1 MSDFGSNFVDDFFN
15 GINTI
20 FFSDRFQ
27 APLWTPPTWML
38 RASFEIQEAVRALGK
53 TLDTITLPELQ
64 AIAFPIYDRYSPAD
78 FLKFTTEGR
87 DAQRDEGREVI
98 DDVTGIINDSIDNAG
113 QVVDELTTIIGDY
126 VEDAVGD
133 IVGVIN
139 DATGGIVGRVLDGIN
154 QGRDIITNVLDG
166 IEGAISEGRG
176 ILDDIFSI
184 VSGRV
189 DLEITNVI
197 NIPSDVFEA
206 VVGGIGDILDNERQR
221 MDSVLG
227 TVVDG
232 ITGIFTDVVEEQAR
246 STITIATSIDEQT
259 QVQEES
265 ADELLEEVKEINNET
280 INGTGAS
287 MATGAGAVIT
297 EAVNRSDVGL
307 PESWTTGFKIDRG
320 LDCNEAD
327 LEDWIKEKGIISG
340 TSGAL
345 VFEIMQVVGK
355 AMGLLS
361 IGGALSAKELYEFSM
376 SCAWEI
382 LEPGDAVVA
391 YQRRLITQDN
401 LNDELRMRGYNQ
413 DRVDVLIETGYQ
425 VPDPASLYSMNLRG
439 LPGGENLTDRFKD
452 LGFNPTDAQSL
463 SDLKFYIPG
472 AQDLITMAVRDV
484 FNPAIVEEFGQD
496 QDFPEEFGT
505 YAAQQ
510 GISDFWARKYW
521 AAHWV
526 LPSMQMGFEMLHRR
540 VIDEDKLKRLMAAQD
555 IMPGWRDDLI
565 AISYRPYTRVDIR
578 RMHDTGVLSE
588 DEVYDAYRDI
598 GYNDERARTL
608 TDFTV
613 ELNRDD
619 PDPLEPLDGLTRS
632 AVISAYKDG
641 LIDRITAE
649 GLLEAEGVGPDARLI
664 YLNDA
669 ELDIEK
675 ELRNDQSQTLL
686 IEYENAAISLRSA
699 VASLRALPLTPLEQ
713 EKVELKLRRITA
725 KRTKLPSKA
734 DLQKLYKNSIIGK
747 GTFKDEMERLGY
759 PDRWVDDYI
768 KLVKLGIP
776 LDDEPAA

>member
-1 MSDFGSNFVDDFFN
+1 MASDPTRPQPGLPDWLLPVLYPRLPPR
-15 GINTI
+15 I
-20 FFSDRFQ
+20 FFVNADPDRANLIELINKANATSD
-27 APLWTPPTWML
+27 LD
-38 RASFEIQEAVRALGK
+38 EAVDILLPALGGSRAELREK
-53 TLDTITLPELQ
+53 LKATGDWVAREDLD
-64 AIAFPIYDRYSPAD
+64 DSSPGD
-78 FLKFTTEGR
+78 
-87 DAQRDEGREVI
+87 VV
-98 DDVTGIINDSIDNAG
+98 DDVTDVVDDAIDISAQVIGELQLIIDDYIQGAVRDIRGTIG
-113 QVVDELTTIIGDY
+113 QVSGEIVD
-126 VEDAVGD
+126 D
-133 IVGVIN
+133 IVGN
-139 DATGGIVGRVLDGIN
+139 QRRSADIVT
-154 QGRDIITNVLDG
+154 DILGTIVRGVD
-166 IEGAISEGRG
+166 EQQG
-176 ILDDIFSI
+176 ILGSILDI

-189 DLEITNVI
+189 DIEITNNIVI
-197 NIPSDVFEA
+197 PDEVFE
-206 VVGGIGDILDNERQR
+206 VVVTGILDIVTGQQR
-221 MDSVLG
+221 FM
-227 TVVDG
+227 DG
-232 ITGIFTDVVEEQAR
+232 IFSTVMDAVTRIFTDIIEKEEPELIDIATAIREATTVEEVSDQ
-246 STITIATSIDEQT
+246 
-259 QVQEES
+259 
-265 ADELLEEVKEINNET
+265 ELLDEVKEINNDT
-280 INGTGAS
+280 IDGTGAS
-287 MATGAGAVIT
+287 MATGVGLVME
-297 EAVNRSDVGL
+297 EAVNRSDIGVAKDW
-307 PESWTTGFKIDRG
+307 SKGFELDRL
-320 LDCNEAD
+320 LDCNEAT
-327 LEDWIKEKGIISG
+327 LEDWIKEKGLIDGVGGSL
-340 TSGAL
+340 T
-345 VFEIMQVVGK
+345 FEILQVLGK

-361 IGGALSAKELYEFSM
+361 IGGALSAKELYEFSR

-391 YQRRLITQDN
+391 YQRGLISQDN
-401 LNDELRMRGYNQ
+401 LNDELRMRGYSQ
-413 DRVDVLIETGYQ
+413 TRVDTLIETGYQ

-484 FNPAIVEEFGQD
+484 FSPEIVAEFGQNE
-496 QDFPEEFGT
+496 DFPEEFAT
-505 YAAQQ
+505 YAEQQ
-510 GISDFWARKYW
+510 GISRFWAEKYW

-540 VIDEDKLKRLMAAQD
+540 VIDEDKLRRLMAAQD

-598 GYNDERARTL
+598 GYNDQRARTL

-632 AVISAYKDG
+632 AVISAFKDG

-649 GLLEAEGVGPDARLI
+649 GLLEAEGVGADARLI

-686 IEYENAAISLRSA
+686 IEYENAAISLREA
-699 VASLRALPLTPLEQ
+699 VVALRALPLTPLEN

-734 DLQKLYKNSIIGK
+734 DLQKMYKNSVIGK
-747 GTFKDEMERLGY
+747 GTFKDQMERLGY
-759 PDRWVDDYI
+759 PDKWIEDYI

-776 LDDEPAA
+776 LDDEPTA

>member
-1 MSDFGSNFVDDFFN
+1 MASDPTRPQPGLPDWLLPVLYPRLPPR
-15 GINTI
+15 I
-20 FFSDRFQ
+20 FFVNADPDRANLIELINRAKATSD
-27 APLWTPPTWML
+27 LD
-38 RASFEIQEAVRALGK
+38 EAVDILLPALGGSRADLREK
-53 TLDTITLPELQ
+53 LKATGDWVAREDLD
-64 AIAFPIYDRYSPAD
+64 DSSP
-78 FLKFTTEGR
+78 G
-87 DAQRDEGREVI
+87 DAVNDVTDVI
-98 DDVTGIINDSIDNAG
+98 DDGINNAG
-113 QVVDELTTIIGDY
+113 QVVDELEQIIGDY
-126 VEDAVGD
+126 VQDAVGD
-133 IVGVIN
+133 IVGTIN
-139 DATGGIVGRVLDGIN
+139 DATGGIVGEVLEGIGR
-154 QGRDIITNVLDG
+154 GRDIITNVLDG
-166 IEGAISEGRG
+166 IEGVISDSRG
-176 ILDDIFSI
+176 VLDDIFRI

-197 NIPSDVFEA
+197 NIPTDIFE
-206 VVGGIGDILDNERQR
+206 VIVGGIGDILEDERRR
-221 MDSVLG
+221 MGTVLG
-227 TVVDG
+227 TVIDG
-232 ITGIFTDVVEEQAR
+232 ITGIFSDVIEEQAR

-280 INGTGAS
+280 IDGTGAS
-287 MATGAGAVIT
+287 MAKGVGLVMD
-297 EAVNRSDVGL
+297 EAVNRSDSNL
-307 PESWTTGFKIDRG
+307 PEYWALSLRDNLMKGCT
-320 LDCNEAD
+320 EAD
-327 LEDWIKEKGIISG
+327 IEEWIKKKGIIDG
-340 TSGAL
+340 IGGKAA
-345 VFEIMQVVGK
+345 FEILQVVGK

-361 IGGALSAKELYEFSM
+361 IGGAIAAKELYEFSKT
-376 SCAWEI
+376 CDWEI

-391 YQRRLITQDN
+391 FQRGLIDQAD
-401 LNDELRMRGYNQ
+401 LNTELLMRGYSQN
-413 DRVDVLIETGYQ
+413 RVDTLIETGYQ
-425 VPDPASLYSMNLRG
+425 VPDPASLYSMNLRD

-463 SDLKFYIPG
+463 ADLKFYIPG

-588 DEVYDAYRDI
+588 AEVYDAYRDI
-598 GYNDERARTL
+598 GYNDARARTL
-608 TDFTV
+608 TDFTI

-686 IEYENAAISLRSA
+686 IEYENAAISLREA
-699 VASLRALPLTPLEQ
+699 VIALRALPLTPLEN

-734 DLQKLYKNSIIGK
+734 DLQKMYKNSVIGK
-747 GTFKDEMERLGY
+747 GTFKDQMERLGY
-759 PDRWVDDYI
+759 PDKWIEDYI
-768 KLVKLGIP
+768 KLVKLGITV
-776 LDDEPAA
+776 DDEPTA

>member
-1 MSDFGSNFVDDFFN
+1 MSRTDFPEGTEGFLRFIMEELFPIWIEYDIGYQINIIFN
-15 GINTI
+15 RLRQI
-20 FFSDRFQ
+20 SEQ
-27 APLWTPPTWML
+27 ALKLDTL
-38 RASFEIQEAVRALGK
+38 NEAVAYVL
-53 TLDTITLPELQ
+53 TQLPDGNEDS
-64 AIAFPIYDRYSPAD
+64 IRRGFIDSGAFSAAGENR
-78 FLKFTTEGR
+78 
-87 DAQRDEGREVI
+87 
-98 DDVTGIINDSIDNAG
+98 TGGNTVPEDILNDIEDGIDNAG

-126 VEDAVGD
+126 VQGAVGD

-139 DATGGIVGRVLDGIN
+139 DATGGIIGEVLEGIN
-154 QGRDIITNVLDG
+154 KGRDIITNVLDG
-166 IEGAISEGRG
+166 IENVISEGRG

-197 NIPSDVFEA
+197 NIPSDVFE
-206 VVGGIGDILDNERQR
+206 VVVTGIGDILEDERR
-221 MDSVLG
+221 RLGSVLG

-232 ITGIFTDVVEEQAR
+232 ITGIFSDVIEEQAR

-265 ADELLEEVKEINNET
+265 ANELVEEVKELNNDT
-280 INGTGAS
+280 IDGTGAS
-287 MATGAGAVIT
+287 MAKGIGLVMDEGID
-297 EAVNRSDVGL
+297 RSDVGTAKD
-307 PESWTTGFKIDRG
+307 WVKGFAFDRLQDCDEAT
-320 LDCNEAD
+320 LD
-327 LEDWIKEKGIISG
+327 DWVDEKGYIDG
-340 TSGAL
+340 YAGKMA
-345 VFEIMQVVGK
+345 FEIMQVVGK

-361 IGGALSAKELYEFSM
+361 IGGALSAKELYEFSLT
-376 SCAWEI
+376 CAWEI

-391 YQRRLITQDN
+391 YQRGLITRDS
-401 LNDELRMRGYNQ
+401 LNDELRSRGYDQ
-413 DRVDVLIETGYQ
+413 DRVDTLIETGYQ

-439 LPGGENLTDRFKD
+439 LPGGENLTARFKD

-598 GYNDERARTL
+598 GYNDARARTL
-608 TDFTV
+608 TDFTI

-649 GLLEAEGVGPDARLI
+649 GLLKAEGVGADARLI

-686 IEYENAAISLRSA
+686 IEYENAAISLREA
-699 VASLRALPLTPLEQ
+699 VGSLRALPLTPLEQ

-776 LDDEPAA
+776 LDDEPTA

>member
-1 MSDFGSNFVDDFFN
+1 LLPVLYPRLPPR
-15 GINTI
+15 I
-20 FFSDRFQ
+20 FFVNADPDRLNLIELIEKAYATSD
-27 APLWTPPTWML
+27 LD
-38 RASFEIQEAVRALGK
+38 EAVDILLPALGGSRADLREK
-53 TLDTITLPELQ
+53 LKASGNWVAREDLD
-64 AIAFPIYDRYSPAD
+64 DSSPGD
-78 FLKFTTEGR
+78 
-87 DAQRDEGREVI
+87 VV
-98 DDVTGIINDSIDNAG
+98 DDVTDVVNNGIDISAQVVGELQLIIDDYIQGAVRDIRGTIG
-113 QVVDELTTIIGDY
+113 QVSGEIVD
-126 VEDAVGD
+126 D
-133 IVGVIN
+133 IVGN
-139 DATGGIVGRVLDGIN
+139 QRRSADIVT
-154 QGRDIITNVLDG
+154 DILGTIVRGVD
-166 IEGAISEGRG
+166 EQQG
-176 ILDDIFSI
+176 ILGSILDI

-189 DLEITNVI
+189 DIEITNNIVI
-197 NIPSDVFEA
+197 PDEVFE
-206 VVGGIGDILDNERQR
+206 VVVTGILDIVTGQQR
-221 MDSVLG
+221 FM
-227 TVVDG
+227 DG
-232 ITGIFTDVVEEQAR
+232 IFSTVMDAVTRIFTDIIEKEEPELIDIATAIREATTVEEVSDQ
-246 STITIATSIDEQT
+246 
-259 QVQEES
+259 
-265 ADELLEEVKEINNET
+265 ELLDEVKEINNDT
-280 INGTGAS
+280 IDGTGAS
-287 MATGAGAVIT
+287 MAKGVGLVMD
-297 EAVNRSDVGL
+297 EAVNRSDSNL
-307 PESWTTGFKIDRG
+307 PEYWALSLRDNLMKGCT
-320 LDCNEAD
+320 EAD
-327 LEDWIKEKGIISG
+327 IEEWIKKKGIIDG
-340 TSGAL
+340 IGGKAA
-345 VFEIMQVVGK
+345 FEILQVVGK

-361 IGGALSAKELYEFSM
+361 IGGAIAAKELYEFSKT
-376 SCAWEI
+376 CDWEI

-391 YQRRLITQDN
+391 FQRGLIDQAD
-401 LNDELRMRGYNQ
+401 LNTELLMRGYSQ
-413 DRVDVLIETGYQ
+413 ARVDTLIETGYQ
-425 VPDPASLYSMNLRG
+425 VPDPASLYSMNLRD
-439 LPGGENLTDRFKD
+439 LPGGENLTDRFKE

-484 FNPAIVEEFGQD
+484 FNPAIVEEFGQNE
-496 QDFPEEFGT
+496 DFPDEFAK

-649 GLLEAEGVGPDARLI
+649 GLLEAEGVGADARLI

-686 IEYENAAISLRSA
+686 IEYENAAISLREA
-699 VASLRALPLTPLEQ
+699 VIALRALPLTPLEN

-734 DLQKLYKNSIIGK
+734 DLQKMYKNSVIGK
-747 GTFKDEMERLGY
+747 GTFKDQMERLGY
-759 PDRWVDDYI
+759 PDKWIEDYI
-768 KLVKLGIP
+768 KLVKLGITV
-776 LDDEPAA
+776 DDEPTT

>member
-1 MSDFGSNFVDDFFN
+1 LLPVLYPRLPPR
-15 GINTI
+15 I
-20 FFSDRFQ
+20 FFVNADPDRLNLIELINK
-27 APLWTPPTWML
+27 ANATIDLD
-38 RASFEIQEAVRALGK
+38 EAVDILLPALGGSRAELREK
-53 TLDTITLPELQ
+53 LKATGKWVAREDLD
-64 AIAFPIYDRYSPAD
+64 DSSP
-78 FLKFTTEGR
+78 G
-87 DAQRDEGREVI
+87 DAVN
-98 DDVTGIINDSIDNAG
+98 DVTDVINDGIDNAG
-113 QVVDELTTIIGDY
+113 QVVDELDQIIGDY
-126 VEDAVGD
+126 VQDAIDD
-133 IVGVIN
+133 IVGTIN
-139 DATGGIVGRVLDGIN
+139 DATGGIVGEVLEGI
-154 QGRDIITNVLDG
+154 GRGSDIITNVLDG
-166 IEGAISEGRG
+166 IEGIISDSRG
-176 ILDDIFSI
+176 VLDDIFRI

-197 NIPSDVFEA
+197 NIPTDIFE
-206 VVGGIGDILDNERQR
+206 VIVGGIGDILEDERRR
-221 MDSVLG
+221 MEGVLG
-227 TVVDG
+227 IVVDG
-232 ITGIFTDVVEEQAR
+232 ITGIFSDVIEEQAR

-265 ADELLEEVKEINNET
+265 ADELLDEVKEINNET
-280 INGTGAS
+280 IDGTGAS
-287 MATGAGAVIT
+287 MAKGVGLVME
-297 EAVNRSDVGL
+297 EAVNRSDVGV
-307 PESWTTGFKIDRG
+307 PQDWVKGFDLDRLKDCSEAT
-320 LDCNEAD
+320 LD
-327 LEDWIKEKGIISG
+327 DWIKEKGLIDGVGGSI
-340 TSGAL
+340 AFA
-345 VFEIMQVVGK
+345 VMQVVGK
-355 AMGLLS
+355 TMGLLS
-361 IGGALSAKELYEFSM
+361 IGGALSAKELYEFSR

-391 YQRRLITQDN
+391 YQRGLISLDN
-401 LNDELRMRGYNQ
+401 LNDELRMRGYSQ
-413 DRVDVLIETGYQ
+413 TRVDTLIETGYQ

-496 QDFPEEFGT
+496 QDFPEEFGK

-608 TDFTV
+608 TDFTI

-686 IEYENAAISLRSA
+686 IEYENAAISLREA
-699 VASLRALPLTPLEQ
+699 VIALRALPLTPLEN

-734 DLQKLYKNSIIGK
+734 DLQKMYKNSVIGK
-747 GTFKDEMERLGY
+747 GTFKDQMERLGY
-759 PDRWVDDYI
+759 PDKWIEDYI
-768 KLVKLGIP
+768 KLVKLGITV
-776 LDDEPAA
+776 DDEPTT

>member
-1 MSDFGSNFVDDFFN
+1 MSSDPTRPQPGLPDWLLPVLYPRLPPR
-15 GINTI
+15 I
-20 FFSDRFQ
+20 FFVNADPDRLNLIELIEKAYATSD
-27 APLWTPPTWML
+27 LD
-38 RASFEIQEAVRALGK
+38 EAVDILLPALGGSRADLREK
-53 TLDTITLPELQ
+53 LKASGNWVAREDLD
-64 AIAFPIYDRYSPAD
+64 DSSPGD
-78 FLKFTTEGR
+78 
-87 DAQRDEGREVI
+87 VV
-98 DDVTGIINDSIDNAG
+98 DDVTDVVNNGIDISAQVVGELQLIIDDYIQGAVRDIRGTIG
-113 QVVDELTTIIGDY
+113 QVSGEIVD
-126 VEDAVGD
+126 D
-133 IVGVIN
+133 IVGN
-139 DATGGIVGRVLDGIN
+139 QRRSADIVT
-154 QGRDIITNVLDG
+154 DILGTIVRGVD
-166 IEGAISEGRG
+166 EQQG
-176 ILDDIFSI
+176 ILGSILDI

-189 DLEITNVI
+189 DIEITNNIVI
-197 NIPSDVFEA
+197 PDEVFE
-206 VVGGIGDILDNERQR
+206 VVVTGILDIVTGQQR
-221 MDSVLG
+221 FM
-227 TVVDG
+227 DG
-232 ITGIFTDVVEEQAR
+232 IFSTVMDAVTRIFTDIIEKEEPELIDIATAIREATTVEEVSDQ
-246 STITIATSIDEQT
+246 
-259 QVQEES
+259 
-265 ADELLEEVKEINNET
+265 ELLDEVKEINNDT
-280 INGTGAS
+280 IDGTGAS
-287 MATGAGAVIT
+287 MAKGVGLVMD
-297 EAVNRSDVGL
+297 EAVNRSDSNL
-307 PESWTTGFKIDRG
+307 PEYWALSLRDNLMKGCT
-320 LDCNEAD
+320 EAD
-327 LEDWIKEKGIISG
+327 IEEWIKKKGIIDG
-340 TSGAL
+340 IGGKAA
-345 VFEIMQVVGK
+345 FEILQVVGK

-361 IGGALSAKELYEFSM
+361 IGGAIAAKELYEFSKT
-376 SCAWEI
+376 CDWEI

-391 YQRRLITQDN
+391 FQRGLIDQAD
-401 LNDELRMRGYNQ
+401 LNTELLMRGYSQ
-413 DRVDVLIETGYQ
+413 ARVDTLIETGYQ
-425 VPDPASLYSMNLRG
+425 VPDPASLYSMNLRD
-439 LPGGENLTDRFKD
+439 LPGGENLTDRFKE

-484 FNPAIVEEFGQD
+484 FNPAIVEEFGQNE
-496 QDFPEEFGT
+496 DFPDEFAK

-649 GLLEAEGVGPDARLI
+649 GLLEAEGVGADARLI

-686 IEYENAAISLRSA
+686 IEYENAAISLREA
-699 VASLRALPLTPLEQ
+699 VIALRALPLTPLEN

-734 DLQKLYKNSIIGK
+734 DLQKMYKNSVIGK
-747 GTFKDEMERLGY
+747 GTFKDQMERLGY
-759 PDRWVDDYI
+759 PDKWIEDYI
-768 KLVKLGIP
+768 KLVKLGITV
-776 LDDEPAA
+776 DDEPTT

>member
-1 MSDFGSNFVDDFFN
+1 MSSDPTRPQPGLPDWLLPVLYPRLPPR
-15 GINTI
+15 I
-20 FFSDRFQ
+20 FFVNADPDRLNLIELIEKAYATSD
-27 APLWTPPTWML
+27 LD
-38 RASFEIQEAVRALGK
+38 EAVDILLPALGGSRADLREK
-53 TLDTITLPELQ
+53 LKASGNWVAREDLD
-64 AIAFPIYDRYSPAD
+64 DSSPGD
-78 FLKFTTEGR
+78 
-87 DAQRDEGREVI
+87 VV
-98 DDVTGIINDSIDNAG
+98 DDVTDVVNNGIDISAQVVGELQLIIDDYIQGAVRDIRGTIG
-113 QVVDELTTIIGDY
+113 QVSGEIVD
-126 VEDAVGD
+126 D
-133 IVGVIN
+133 IVGN
-139 DATGGIVGRVLDGIN
+139 QRRSADIVT
-154 QGRDIITNVLDG
+154 DILGTIVRGVD
-166 IEGAISEGRG
+166 EQQG
-176 ILDDIFSI
+176 ILGSILDI

-189 DLEITNVI
+189 DIEITNNIVI
-197 NIPSDVFEA
+197 PDEVFE
-206 VVGGIGDILDNERQR
+206 VVVTGILDIVTGQQR
-221 MDSVLG
+221 FM
-227 TVVDG
+227 DG
-232 ITGIFTDVVEEQAR
+232 IFSTVMDAVTRIFTDIIEKEEPELIDIATAIREATTVEEVSDQ
-246 STITIATSIDEQT
+246 
-259 QVQEES
+259 
-265 ADELLEEVKEINNET
+265 ELLDEVKEINNET
-280 INGTGAS
+280 IDGTGAS
-287 MATGAGAVIT
+287 MAKGVGLVMD
-297 EAVNRSDVGL
+297 EAVNRSDSNL
-307 PESWTTGFKIDRG
+307 PEYWALSLRDNLMKGCT
-320 LDCNEAD
+320 EAD
-327 LEDWIKEKGIISG
+327 IEEWIKKKGIIDG
-340 TSGAL
+340 IGGKAA
-345 VFEIMQVVGK
+345 FEILQVVGK

-361 IGGALSAKELYEFSM
+361 IGGAIAAKELYEFSKT
-376 SCAWEI
+376 CDWEI

-391 YQRRLITQDN
+391 FQRGLIDQAD
-401 LNDELRMRGYNQ
+401 LNTELLMRGYSQ
-413 DRVDVLIETGYQ
+413 ARVDTLIETGYQ
-425 VPDPASLYSMNLRG
+425 VPDPASLYSMNLRD
-439 LPGGENLTDRFKD
+439 LPGGENLTDRFKE

-484 FNPAIVEEFGQD
+484 FNPAIVEEFGQNE
-496 QDFPEEFGT
+496 DFPDEFAK

-649 GLLEAEGVGPDARLI
+649 GLLEAEGVGADARLI

-686 IEYENAAISLRSA
+686 IEYENAAISLREA
-699 VASLRALPLTPLEQ
+699 VIALRALPLTPLEN

-734 DLQKLYKNSIIGK
+734 DLQKMYKNSVIGK
-747 GTFKDEMERLGY
+747 GTFKDQMERLGY
-759 PDRWVDDYI
+759 PDKWIEDYI
-768 KLVKLGIP
+768 KLVKLGITV
-776 LDDEPAA
+776 DDEPTT

>member
-1 MSDFGSNFVDDFFN
+1 MSSDPTRPQPGLPDWLLPVLYPRLPPR
-15 GINTI
+15 I
-20 FFSDRFQ
+20 FFVNADPDRLNLIELIEKAYATSD
-27 APLWTPPTWML
+27 LD
-38 RASFEIQEAVRALGK
+38 EAVDILLPALGGSRADLREK
-53 TLDTITLPELQ
+53 LKASGNWVAREDLD
-64 AIAFPIYDRYSPAD
+64 DSSPGD
-78 FLKFTTEGR
+78 
-87 DAQRDEGREVI
+87 VV
-98 DDVTGIINDSIDNAG
+98 DDVTDVVNNGIDISAQVVGELQLIIDDYIQGAVRDIRGTIG
-113 QVVDELTTIIGDY
+113 QVSGEIVD
-126 VEDAVGD
+126 D
-133 IVGVIN
+133 IVGN
-139 DATGGIVGRVLDGIN
+139 QRRSADIVT
-154 QGRDIITNVLDG
+154 DILGTIVRGVD
-166 IEGAISEGRG
+166 EQQG
-176 ILDDIFSI
+176 ILGSILDI

-189 DLEITNVI
+189 DIEITNNIVI
-197 NIPSDVFEA
+197 PDEVFE
-206 VVGGIGDILDNERQR
+206 VVVTGILDIVTGQQR
-221 MDSVLG
+221 FM
-227 TVVDG
+227 DG
-232 ITGIFTDVVEEQAR
+232 IFSTVMDAVTRIFTDIIEKEEPELIDIATAIREATTVEEVSDQ
-246 STITIATSIDEQT
+246 
-259 QVQEES
+259 
-265 ADELLEEVKEINNET
+265 ELLEEVKEINNDT
-280 INGTGAS
+280 IDGTGAS
-287 MATGAGAVIT
+287 MAKGVGLVMD
-297 EAVNRSDVGL
+297 EAVNRSDSNL
-307 PESWTTGFKIDRG
+307 PEYWALSLRDNLMKGCT
-320 LDCNEAD
+320 EAD
-327 LEDWIKEKGIISG
+327 IEEWIKKKGIIDG
-340 TSGAL
+340 IGGKAA
-345 VFEIMQVVGK
+345 FEILQVVGK

-361 IGGALSAKELYEFSM
+361 IGGAIAAKELYEFSKT
-376 SCAWEI
+376 CDWEI

-391 YQRRLITQDN
+391 FQRGLIDQAD
-401 LNDELRMRGYNQ
+401 LNTELLMRGYSQ
-413 DRVDVLIETGYQ
+413 ARVDTLIETGYQ
-425 VPDPASLYSMNLRG
+425 VPDPASLYSMNLRD
-439 LPGGENLTDRFKD
+439 LPGGENLTDRFKE

-484 FNPAIVEEFGQD
+484 FNPAIVEEFGQNE
-496 QDFPEEFGT
+496 DFPDEFAK

-649 GLLEAEGVGPDARLI
+649 GLLEAEGVGADARLI

-686 IEYENAAISLRSA
+686 IEYENAAISLREA
-699 VASLRALPLTPLEQ
+699 VIALRALPLTPLEN

-734 DLQKLYKNSIIGK
+734 DLQKMYKNSVIGK
-747 GTFKDEMERLGY
+747 GTFKDQMERLGY
-759 PDRWVDDYI
+759 PDKWIEDYI
-768 KLVKLGIP
+768 KLVKLGITV
-776 LDDEPAA
+776 DDEPTT